1 MAARTTRSTPPT
13 TARIAELERLLAAER
28 AKLEAEQA
36 KLAALTIQHDLLKL
50 AYEDLRIK
58 VALDRHRLVIAK
70 AERLDTTQLEIDL
83 GAKLAELDA
92 LNQQLGLRAAP
103 LPPPSEAPAAGGGG
117 GGGEGGGGGPRPDHG
132 RARASKPTGR
142 RALCDLDMPADRIE
156 LTDPDLEGTAP
167 RMGFEDS
174 YAVMWR
180 RAGYARLHI
189 ARVKYR
195 LATATPTEPDA
206 PVAAAPEPVLLTA
219 PVPPH
224 ILPRSLGTPSLFA
237 HILNEKFC
245 YGMPFHRQAD
255 RFAHLGLSLDRGL
268 MCRWAEHLGGT
279 VGATVVHAMREDAL
293 RTAFCIATDATGILV
308 QPIAGGDQ
316 ARRACTRAHFLVQI
330 ADHDHVFFEFLARET
345 SATIGELFRGFA
357 GYVQADAKSVYNLL
371 YLPPD
376 QRPPPDDDA
385 APDLAERA
393 EVGCWSHL
401 RRKFW
406 EAAVTTHDPVA
417 REACL
422 RIKRVFDLDRTWKK
436 EPAAT
441 IQAQRELH
449 LRPHTDAFFAWA
461 DAEYALVKDRRG
473 LLRTALGYAVRQRA
487 ALTRFFD
494 DGRLRLTNNE
504 AERELRRIATGRK
517 AWLFVGS
524 EDHGQAAGNLL
535 TLIASARLHGL
546 DSEAYLRDLFR
557 VLPHWPQGRYLEL
570 APKYWLATRAR
581 LDPAQL
587 KAELGPLAVPPELPP
602 AAEQS
607 AAS

>member
-1 MAARTTRSTPPT
+1 MVAQTTRSAPPT
-13 TARIAELERLLAAER
+13 AARIAELERLLAAER

-92 LNQQLGLRAAP
+92 LNQELGLLAAP
-103 LPPPSEAPAAGGGG
+103 RPPPGETPAP
-117 GGGEGGGGGPRPDHG
+117 GGEGGGGPRPD

-142 RALCDLDMPADRIE
+142 RALCDLDMPEDRIE
-156 LTDPDLEGTAP
+156 LTDPDLEGTAA

-174 YAVMWR
+174 FAVMWR
-180 RAGYARLHI
+180 RAGYVRLQI

-195 LATATPTEPDA
+195 LAATVTAGAGAGEPLLVTA
-206 PVAAAPEPVLLTA
+206 PVA
-219 PVPPH
+219 PH

-255 RFAHLGLSLDRGL
+255 RFAHLGLALDRSL

-279 VGATVVHAMREDAL
+279 VGATVVHAMHADAM

-308 QPIAGGDQ
+308 QPIAGGDR

-330 ADHDHVFFEFLARET
+330 ADRDHVFFEFLARET
-345 SATIGELFRGFA
+345 SATIGALFRGFA

-436 EPAAT
+436 ESVAT

-461 DAEYALVKDRRG
+461 DVEYARVKQQRG

-487 ALTRFFD
+487 AMTRFFD

-535 TLIASARLHGL
+535 TLIASARLHAL

-587 KAELGPLAVPPELPP
+587 KAELGPLTVPPELPP
-602 AAEQS
+602 SAEQAS
-607 AAS
+607 AS

>member
-1 MAARTTRSTPPT
+1 MVAQTPRSAPPT
-13 TARIAELERLLAAER
+13 AARIAELEGLLAAER

-92 LNQQLGLRAAP
+92 LNQELGLLAAP
-103 LPPPSEAPAAGGGG
+103 RPPPGETPAP
-117 GGGEGGGGGPRPDHG
+117 GGEGGGGPRPD

-142 RALCDLDMPADRIE
+142 RALCDLDMPEDRIE
-156 LTDPDLEGTAP
+156 LTDPDLEGTAA

-174 YAVMWR
+174 FAVMWR
-180 RAGYARLHI
+180 RAGYVRLQI

-195 LATATPTEPDA
+195 LAATVTAGAGAGEPLLVTA
-206 PVAAAPEPVLLTA
+206 PVA
-219 PVPPH
+219 PH

-255 RFAHLGLSLDRGL
+255 RFAHLGLALDRGL

-279 VGATVVHAMREDAL
+279 VGATVVHAMHADAM

-308 QPIAGGDQ
+308 QPIAGGDR

-330 ADHDHVFFEFLARET
+330 ADRDHVFFEFLARET
-345 SATIGELFRGFA
+345 SATIGALFRGFA

-436 EPAAT
+436 ESAAT

-461 DAEYALVKDRRG
+461 DVEYARVKQQRG

-487 ALTRFFD
+487 AMTRFFD

-535 TLIASARLHGL
+535 TLIASARLHAL

-587 KAELGPLAVPPELPP
+587 KAELGPLTVPPELP
-602 AAEQS
+602 ASAEQAS
-607 AAS
+607 AS

>member
-1 MAARTTRSTPPT
+1 MAAHTTRSVPPT
-13 TARIAELERLLAAER
+13 AARIAELERLLAAER

-50 AYEDLRIK
+50 AYEELRIK

-92 LNQQLGLRAAP
+92 LNQQLGLLAAP
-103 LPPPSEAPAAGGGG
+103 LHPPGETPAP
-117 GGGEGGGGGPRPDHG
+117 GGEGGGGPRPD

-142 RALCDLDMPADRIE
+142 RALCDLAMPEDRIE
-156 LTDPDLEGTAP
+156 LTDPDLEGTAA

-174 YAVMWR
+174 FAVMWR
-180 RAGYARLHI
+180 RAGYVRLQI

-195 LATATPTEPDA
+195 LAATVTAATGAGAGEPLLVTA
-206 PVAAAPEPVLLTA
+206 PVA
-219 PVPPH
+219 PH

-255 RFAHLGLSLDRGL
+255 RFAHLGLALDRGL

-279 VGATVVHAMREDAL
+279 VGATVVHAMHADAM

-308 QPIAGGDQ
+308 QPIAGGDR

-330 ADHDHVFFEFLARET
+330 ADRDHVFFEFLARET
-345 SATIGELFRGFA
+345 SATIGALFRGFA

-376 QRPPPDDDA
+376 QRPPPDVDA

-436 EPAAT
+436 ESAAT

-461 DAEYALVKDRRG
+461 DVEYARVKHQRG
-473 LLRTALGYAVRQRA
+473 LLRTALGYAVRQHA
-487 ALTRFFD
+487 AMTRFFD

-535 TLIASARLHGL
+535 TLIASARLHAL

-587 KAELGPLAVPPELPP
+587 QAELGPLTVPPELPP
-602 AAEQS
+602 SAEQAS
-607 AAS
+607 AS

>member
-1 MAARTTRSTPPT
+1 
-13 TARIAELERLLAAER
+13 LLAAER
-28 AKLEAEQA
+28 AKLVAEQA

-58 VALDRHRLVIAK
+58 VALDRHRLVVAK
-70 AERLDTTQLEIDL
+70 AERLDTMQLEIDL

-92 LNQQLGLRAAP
+92 LNQQLGLLAAP
-103 LPPPSEAPAAGGGG
+103 LPPPVEAPAPAGDGGDGGDGGG
-117 GGGEGGGGGPRPDHG
+117 GGGGGPRPG
-132 RARASKPTGR
+132 RPGAPKPKPTGR
-142 RALCDLDMPADRIE
+142 RALRDLEMPSDRIE

-174 YAVMWR
+174 FAVMWR
-180 RAGYARLHI
+180 RAGLVRLNI

-195 LATATPTEPDA
+195 LSPSTEPASDA
-206 PVAAAPEPVLLTA
+206 PVASPREPVLLTA
-219 PVPPH
+219 PAPPH

-237 HILNEKFC
+237 HLINEKFC
-245 YGMPFHRQAD
+245 YGMPFYRQAD
-255 RFAHLGLSLDRGL
+255 QLAHLGVTIDRGL

-279 VGATVVHAMREDAL
+279 VGATVVHAMHDDAM

-308 QPIAGGDQ
+308 QPIAGGDKK
-316 ARRACTRAHFLVQI
+316 RRACTRAHFLVQI
-330 ADHDHVFFEFLARET
+330 ADRDHVFFEFLARET
-345 SATIGELFRGFA
+345 SATIGALFRGFA

-436 EPAAT
+436 ESAAT

-461 DAEYALVKDRRG
+461 DVEYARVKHQRG

-487 ALTRFFD
+487 AMTRFFD

-587 KAELGPLAVPPELPP
+587 KAELGPLSVPPELPP

-607 AAS
+607 SAS

>member
-1 MAARTTRSTPPT
+1 MAAHTTSVRTTST
-13 TARIAELERLLAAER
+13 RIVELERLLADERVKFEAER
-28 AKLEAEQA
+28 A
-36 KLAALTIQHDLLKL
+36 KLAALTVEHDLLKL

-58 VALDRHRLVIAK
+58 VALDRHRLVVAK

-92 LNQQLGLRAAP
+92 LNRQLGLLAAP
-103 LPPPSEAPAAGGGG
+103 TPKGEDGLPSRPPGAGGSSGG
-117 GGGEGGGGGPRPDHG
+117 A
-132 RARASKPTGR
+132 RARTSKSTGR
-142 RALCDLDMPADRIE
+142 RALRDLDLPEDRIE
-156 LTDPDLEGTAP
+156 LTDPDLEGKAE

-174 YAVMWR
+174 FAVMWR

-195 LATATPTEPDA
+195 LTAPDD
-206 PVAAAPEPVLLTA
+206 AAPDEAVEPVLLTA
-219 PVPPH
+219 PVPHH
-224 ILPRSLGTPSLFA
+224 IFPRSLGTPSLFA
-237 HILNEKFC
+237 HVLNEKFC

-255 RFAHLGLSLDRGL
+255 RLAHLGLALDRGL
-268 MCRWAEHLGGT
+268 MSRWAEHLGGT
-279 VGATVVHAMREDAL
+279 VGATVVHAMRDEAM

-308 QPIAGGDQ
+308 QPIAGGDRV
-316 ARRACTRAHFLVQI
+316 RRACTRAHFLVQI
-330 ADHDHVFFEFLARET
+330 ADRDHVFFEFLARET

-376 QRPPPDDDA
+376 QRPPPVDDD

-406 EAAVTTHDPVA
+406 EAAITTHDLVA

-436 EPAAT
+436 EPAVT
-441 IQAQRELH
+441 IKTQRDLH
-449 LRPHTDAFFAWA
+449 LRLHTDAFFAWA
-461 DAEYALVKDRRG
+461 EAEYARVKDRRG
-473 LLRTALGYAVRQRA
+473 LLRSALGYAVRQRG

-494 DGRLRLTNNE
+494 DGRLQLTNNE

-535 TLIASARLHGL
+535 TLIASARLHAL

-570 APKYWLATRAR
+570 APKYWRATRDR
-581 LDPAQL
+581 LDAAQL
-587 KAELGPLAVPPELPP
+587 KAELGPLTIPPELTPTAKQP
-602 AAEQS
+602 S
-607 AAS
+607 AR